1 MLVLSR
7 KVNDTIIIGESIR
20 ITLTMIRGQH
30 VRIAIEAPTDI
41 PIVRGE
47 LLPTTPETIAAPRRP
62 IRRSAVV
69 MPIIAE
75 GNTPRKP

>member
-7 KVNDTIIIGESIR
+7 KVNETIIIGEDIR

-30 VRIAIEAPTDI
+30 ARIAIEAPEDI

-47 LLPTTPETIAAPRRP
+47 LLTNPDSVAASRRP
-62 IRRSAVV
+62 IRRSALV
-69 MPIIAE
+69 MPITAE
-75 GNTPRKP
+75 GRTPRKP